1 MRRKE
6 LQPIRAGRHRSKFSL
21 RKKQSATDPVPKSC
35 GQYGSAANTAL
46 NSDAK
51 SIENVVAL
59 LLVHCWVRGRTGWHE
74 IPTVF
79 PLYPLCSLWLS
90 LFPVVA
96 RETESHH
103 GWCASQSVACTA
115 GPR

>member
-21 RKKQSATDPVPKSC
+21 RKKQSATDPMPRSC

-46 NSDAK
+46 MSDAK

-59 LLVHCWVRGRTGWHE
+59 VLVHFWVCGRTGWHE

-79 PLYPLCSLWLS
+79 PLYPLCPLCLS
-90 LFPVVA
+90 LSPVA
-96 RETESHH
+96 TAETESHR
-103 GWCASQSVACTA
+103 GWCANQSAAC
-115 GPR
+115 